1 LSFFDKIFK
10 KKKGSDSNQD
20 EKRGAYMPDVKV
32 PIDEKF
38 TINFK
43 KNGGKFLYCDTH
55 EEVSETLSQI
65 IQENDWQDQPFF
77 LQSKTLAPF
86 CDTEHIPYTHVEND
100 QSLVFF
106 TSCEYL
112 IAQNGAI
119 LVCENQ
125 LGEKKL
131 NHIPENIIV
140 YATTSQ
146 LVDSISD
153 GLKQIKRIYKEAIP
167 ANITT
172 LKNFKNSDSDKGKED
187 FLSYGSAAKNL
198 YLILLEDL

>member
-1 LSFFDKIFK
+1 MGFFDKIFNK
-10 KKKGSDSNQD
+10 NKGAASSKQ
-20 EKRGAYMPDVKV
+20 ETASAYMPDPKV

-43 KNGGKFLYCDTH
+43 RNGGKFLYCDTH
-55 EEVSETLSQI
+55 EEVSETLAQI
-65 IQENDWQDQPFF
+65 IVENGWQDHPFF
-77 LQSKTLAPF
+77 LQTKTLAPF
-86 CDTEHIPYTHVEND
+86 CDAEQIPYTHQENVD
-100 QSLVFF
+100 HHVFF

-131 NHIPENIIV
+131 GNIPENIIV

-153 GLKQIKRIYKEAIP
+153 GLKQIKRIYKESIP

-172 LKNFKNSDSDKGKED
+172 LKNFKNSDSEKEKED
-187 FLSYGSAAKNL
+187 FLSYGSCSKNL